1 LLYTTTATNILRAKY
16 VNIAGVKDLGVID
29 TKNNFGINE
38 IKCKEVLTAT
48 NTYDSVCMVFQDA
61 SSVLDLT
68 LNPTGQDLS
77 DVALTIKSAVSL
89 NYFSQFTPV
98 YVEFEK
104 DLAVVK
110 GIAFN
115 NAGVPQKESMLFYK
129 RIDSAATSASLY
141 WGLTPAD
148 YFNEWKDTDIT
159 TVSIPVTTTVI
170 NGTDR
175 VTSIYFTQLQTIDPI
190 PSSGSTSSTLSSK
203 VNGPAGT
210 FSAFSLSN
218 ASISI
223 DEDSIV
229 KSQAD

>member
-1 LLYTTTATNILRAKY
+1 
-16 VNIAGVKDLGVID
+16 
-29 TKNNFGINE
+29 
-38 IKCKEVLTAT
+38 
-48 NTYDSVCMVFQDA
+48 MVFQDA
-61 SSVLDLT
+61 NSILDLT
-68 LNPTGQDLS
+68 LNPTGQDLT
-77 DVALTIKSAVSL
+77 DVALTIKSAVNL
-89 NYFSQFTPV
+89 NYFNQFTPV

-110 GIAFN
+110 GITFN

-129 RIDSAATSASLY
+129 RTDSAATSASLY

-175 VTSIYFTQLQTIDPI
+175 VTSVYFTQLQTIDPI
-190 PSSGSTSSTLSSK
+190 PSSSSTPSSTLSSK

-218 ASISI
+218 ASITI
-223 DEDSIV
+223 NEDSIV
-229 KSQAD
+229 KSQADKISFIFNPLLGMGGETKI